1 MWYQSDSYSSS
12 SASDTGSSLSCSW
25 NILSITKSISI
36 SCSFLG
42 MLEAMIVRI
51 KSVFIS
57 YYSITG
63 SPYMLSKEQSAYLW
77 ATSWCSLI
85 SSLYGLYHCRW
96 LPFYHIVYSALRWI
110 TGETSYHIRRDD
122 IDIATVLVSVSTQI
136 YWSKHMEN
144 YIPYLRITI
153 IGLSFYPIARILS
166 YNGLLWPSVIVHS
179 MLHITGNVA
188 NVVLYSAG

>member
-1 MWYQSDSYSSS
+1 M
-12 SASDTGSSLSCSW
+12 
-25 NILSITKSISI
+25 SI

-57 YYSITG
+57 CYSITG
-63 SPYMLSKEQSAYLW
+63 SLYMLSKEQSAYLW
-77 ATSWCSLI
+77 ATSWCSLV

-96 LPFYHIVYSALRWI
+96 IAILPYCVFC
-110 TGETSYHIRRDD
+110 TSLNYWRDPIPHSPRRY
-122 IDIATVLVSVSTQI
+122 IDIATVLVSASTQI
-136 YWSKHMEN
+136 YWSQHMEN
-144 YIPYLRITI
+144 YVPYLRITI
-153 IGLSFYPIARILS
+153 IGLSFYPFARILS

-179 MLHITGNVA
+179 MLHIVGNIA